1 MRTFAFL
8 YEELEAN
15 AAESCRTTVGG
26 TNQDPSPCVMSTVA
40 VLSDASCITDFVSQ

>member
-15 AAESCRTTVGG
+15 VAENCRTTVGV
-26 TNQDPSPCVMSTVA
+26 TNQDPSPCATSRDA
-40 VLSDASCITDFVSQ
+40 VLSGASCIADFLSQ